1 MLTPLLIEIG
11 WYIVLAS
18 AWGSLLLS
26 KRLSSGLARAWV
38 AFLLL
43 GLWYG
48 YHGADYA
55 WALQWTVYVTGILFL
70 WAWLALEAPRSPYPR
85 WQPLSALI
93 ALALLSLLTG
103 KEDWL
108 PSEQRTADFSA
119 VSLLWTQNWAPLFAL
134 LSVVLAGF
142 LLLLALAWRT
152 YFPDKSFK

>member
-26 KRLSSGLARAWV
+26 RRLSSGLARAWV

-48 YHGADYA
+48 YRGADYA
-55 WALQWTVYVTGILFL
+55 WALQWTVYVTGILLL
-70 WAWLALEAPRSPYPR
+70 WAWLALASSQAPFSRWEPR
-85 WQPLSALI
+85 SALI
-93 ALALLSLLTG
+93 SLALLSLLTSLRHAPPLG
-103 KEDWL
+103 K
-108 PSEQRTADFSA
+108 PPADFTA

-134 LSVVLAGF
+134 LSLVLTGF
-142 LLLLALAWRT
+142 FLLLALAWRT
-152 YFPDKSFK
+152 YLPQKSF

>member
-26 KRLSSGLARAWV
+26 KRLSSGIARAWV
-38 AFLLL
+38 AFLLP

-48 YHGADYA
+48 YRGAEYA

-70 WAWLALEAPRSPYPR
+70 WAWLALEAPQNPHSR

-103 KEDWL
+103 KQDWL
-108 PSEQRTADFSA
+108 NFTQMAADFTA
-119 VSLLWTQNWAPLFAL
+119 VSLLRIQTWAPLFAL
-134 LSVVLAGF
+134 LSVVLASL

-152 YFPDKSFK
+152 YLPDKSFK

>member
-11 WYIVLAS
+11 WYIVLGS
-18 AWGSLLLS
+18 AWGALLLS

-48 YHGADYA
+48 YRGAEYA

-70 WAWLALEAPRSPYPR
+70 WAWLALEAPHTPYPR
-85 WQPLSALI
+85 WQPVSALI

-103 KEDWL
+103 RQGWL
-108 PSEQRTADFSA
+108 PSEQVASDFTAVA
-119 VSLLWTQNWAPLFAL
+119 LLWTQSWAPLFAL

>member
-1 MLTPLLIEIG
+1 MPLLIEIG

-48 YHGADYA
+48 YRGADYA

-70 WAWLALEAPRSPYPR
+70 WAWLALEPPQNPYPR
-85 WQPLSALI
+85 WHPLGALI

-103 KEDWL
+103 KQSGL
-108 PSEQRTADFSA
+108 PSEQVAADFTT
-119 VSLLWTQNWAPLFAL
+119 VSLLWTQTWAPLFAL

-152 YFPDKSFK
+152 YFPGKSFK

>member
-11 WYIVLAS
+11 WYIVLGS
-18 AWGSLLLS
+18 AWGALLLS

-48 YHGADYA
+48 YRGAEYA

-70 WAWLALEAPRSPYPR
+70 WAWLALEPPQTPYPR
-85 WQPLSALI
+85 WQPVSALI
-93 ALALLSLLTG
+93 ALALLGFLTG
-103 KEDWL
+103 RQGWL
-108 PSEQRTADFSA
+108 PSEQVASDFTAVA
-119 VSLLWTQNWAPLFAL
+119 LLWTQSWAPLFAL